1 MIATVSGLSRSIIVS
16 CIAIILLLYFTSS
29 SWESSSSSSNF
40 NDTFQVLQDPN
51 PPTIVDGSLR
61 VEKVIAGLEL
71 PTSMAFL
78 DHDDIVILEKNGK
91 VRLVSNGALQPN
103 PIVNVVVRNESERG
117 LLGVAIG
124 NISSTT
130 KTLFL
135 YYTEPDVNQTK
146 NRIYKYEWNNS
157 TGNVTGGNLIL
168 DLPGQPGPN
177 HDGGKMVVGPDGML
191 YAVIGDL
198 NREGMLQNNGVG
210 PPPDDTS
217 VIFRVDYNGNGVG
230 NPLSGAGNLSKYHA
244 YGIRNSFGLDF
255 DPLTGILWD
264 AENGPADYDEINVVK
279 PGFNSGWREVMG
291 PIEAEGVSTSD
302 LVQFQGSHY
311 ADPVFS
317 WRQSIG
323 ITDIEFLNSTKL
335 GERFAGNLFVGDINN
350 GNLYF
355 FTLNSSR
362 TGLDFGSI
370 EGLEDLVADSS
381 EEVNAVTFGRGFGG
395 ITEGFGIT
403 DIETGPDGL
412 LYVLTF
418 NGNLYRI
425 TPISAN

>member
-1 MIATVSGLSRSIIVS
+1 
-16 CIAIILLLYFTSS
+16 
-29 SWESSSSSSNF
+29 
-40 NDTFQVLQDPN
+40 
-51 PPTIVDGSLR
+51 
-61 VEKVIAGLEL
+61 
-71 PTSMAFL
+71 
-78 DHDDIVILEKNGK
+78 
-91 VRLVSNGALQPN
+91 
-103 PIVNVVVRNESERG
+103 
-117 LLGVAIG
+117 
-124 NISSTT
+124 
-130 KTLFL
+130 
-135 YYTEPDVNQTK
+135 
-146 NRIYKYEWNNS
+146 
-157 TGNVTGGNLIL
+157 
-168 DLPGQPGPN
+168 
-177 HDGGKMVVGPDGML
+177 MVVGPDSML

-198 NREGMLQNNGVG
+198 NREGMLQNNGEG
-210 PPPDDTS
+210 PTPDDTS
-217 VIFRVDYNGNGVG
+217 VIFRVDYNGNAVG
-230 NPLSGAGNLSKYHA
+230 NPLSGAGNLSKYYA
-244 YGIRNSFGLDF
+244 YGIRNSFGFDF

-291 PIEAEGVSTSD
+291 PIEAEGISTSD

-425 TPISAN
+425 SPISAN

>member
-1 MIATVSGLSRSIIVS
+1 MIAAVSGLSRSIIIS
-16 CIAIILLLYFTSS
+16 CIAIILLLYFASS
-29 SWESSSSSSNF
+29 SWDSSSSSNF
-40 NDTFQVLQDPN
+40 SDTFQVLQDPN
-51 PPTIVDGSLR
+51 PPTIADGSLR
-61 VEKVIAGLEL
+61 AEKVIAGLEL

-91 VRLVSNGALQPN
+91 VRLVSNGTLQPN
-103 PIVNVVVRNESERG
+103 PIFNVVVRNESERG

-124 NISSTT
+124 NISNTI

-135 YYTEPDVNQTK
+135 YYTEPDGNQTK
-146 NRIYKYEWNNS
+146 NRIYKYEWNS
-157 TGNVTGGNLIL
+157 TGNITGGNLIL
-168 DLPGQPGPN
+168 DLPGEPGPN

-198 NREGMLQNNGVG
+198 NRDGMLQNNGEG

-217 VIFRVDYNGNGVG
+217 VIFRVDYSGNGVG
-230 NPLSGAGNLSKYHA
+230 NPLSGAGNLSKFYA

-264 AENGPADYDEINVVK
+264 TENGPADYDEINVVTA
-279 PGFNSGWREVMG
+279 GFNSGWREVMG
-291 PIEAEGVSTSD
+291 PIEVEGISTSD

-311 ADPVFS
+311 ADPTFS
-317 WRQSIG
+317 WGQSIG
-323 ITDIEFLNSTKL
+323 ITDIEFLNSTRL

-362 TGLDFGSI
+362 TGLDFGGI
-370 EGLEDLVADSS
+370 EGLEDLVADSN
-381 EEVNAVTFGRGFGG
+381 EEVNAVTLGTGFGAV
-395 ITEGFGIT
+395 TRGFGIT

-425 TPISAN
+425 SPISAN